1 LVETRISDGLGLER
15 AVSSGMR
22 VSFDIHFQLTSFRS
36 KARPRNCYQVLR
48 LGADTARTISP
59 ARLTSGAT
67 YQLKDALLFPRD
79 PRGTYNRRAPS
90 VQRAPVRSGLK
101 EPSLEPSY
109 QVSFDS
115 CGIPV
120 LHSKGQDMG
129 TLVVDP
135 AKDHALIEELAGPA
149 ASLFER
155 HLAASKQWY
164 PFEDVPWDNAADF
177 AEEAWNAQ
185 QYPLSTGVQS
195 AIIVNVLTEDNLPY
209 YTHTLMSP
217 IKADHPLRQW
227 SLRWTAEEWRHSAA
241 IRDWILA
248 TRAID
253 PYRLEDDRMVQMSKG
268 EVPQSASVAEMI
280 SYVSFQELATQVA
293 HRNTGMALDKTKR
306 GKKIM
311 SKVAGDEGLH
321 HAFYRDLVL
330 AGLEIDPSTMVMAI
344 QSELRNFKMPGTG
357 IPGFEQHEVEIALAG
372 IFGAQQFLEAV
383 VKPTVAYWHLFELEG
398 LRPEAERA
406 REKIAKNIAG
416 LTRLAAAQQT
426 RIDALRAEATP

>member
-1 LVETRISDGLGLER
+1 
-15 AVSSGMR
+15 M
-22 VSFDIHFQLTSFRS
+22 SFAIHFQLTSFRL

-67 YQLKDALLFPRD
+67 YQLKDALLFHQEP
-79 PRGTYNRRAPS
+79 GGASNRRAPS
-90 VQRAPVRSGLK
+90 VQRAPVRSGLG

-120 LHSKGQDMG
+120 LHGKGQDMG

-155 HLAASKQWY
+155 HLAGIQAVV
-164 PFEDVPWDNAADF
+164 PLRGRPWDNAADF

-195 AIIVNVLTEDNLPY
+195 AIMVSGTPRTTSPTTPTPSCRPSRPTIPCVSGACVGRRKNGVIRPPSGTRLSRRVPSTPTGSRTTALSTNV
-209 YTHTLMSP
+209 
-217 IKADHPLRQW
+217 
-227 SLRWTAEEWRHSAA
+227 
-241 IRDWILA
+241 
-248 TRAID
+248 
-253 PYRLEDDRMVQMSKG
+253 KG

-280 SYVSFQELATQVA
+280 SYVSFQELAAQVA
-293 HRNTGMALDKTKR
+293 HRNTGMALDKTNR

-311 SKVAGDEGLH
+311 SSRVGGTKGFTMPFTGTSSS
-321 HAFYRDLVL
+321 RDQR
-330 AGLEIDPSTMVMAI
+330 STP
-344 QSELRNFKMPGTG
+344 RR
-357 IPGFEQHEVEIALAG
+357 
-372 IFGAQQFLEAV
+372 
-383 VKPTVAYWHLFELEG
+383 W
-398 LRPEAERA
+398 
-406 REKIAKNIAG
+406 
-416 LTRLAAAQQT
+416 
-426 RIDALRAEATP
+426 

>member
-1 LVETRISDGLGLER
+1 
-15 AVSSGMR
+15 
-22 VSFDIHFQLTSFRS
+22 
-36 KARPRNCYQVLR
+36 
-48 LGADTARTISP
+48 
-59 ARLTSGAT
+59 
-67 YQLKDALLFPRD
+67 LF
-79 PRGTYNRRAPS
+79 N
-90 VQRAPVRSGLK
+90 
-101 EPSLEPSY
+101 
-109 QVSFDS
+109 
-115 CGIPV
+115 
-120 LHSKGQDMG
+120 
-129 TLVVDP
+129 
-135 AKDHALIEELAGPA
+135 
-149 ASLFER
+149 R

-164 PFEDVPWDNAADF
+164 PFEDVPWDSAADF

-217 IKADHPLRQW
+217 IAPEHPLREW
-227 SLRWTAEEWRHSAA
+227 SRRWTAEEWRHSAA

-268 EVPQSASVAEMI
+268 EVPQSQSVAEMI

-293 HRNTGMALDKTKR
+293 HRNTGMALDKQKR

-344 QSELRNFKMPGTG
+344 QSELRTFKMPGTG
-357 IPGFEQHEVEIALAG
+357 IPGFDQHEVAIALAG
-372 IFGAQQFLEAV
+372 IFGAQQFVDAV
-383 VKPTVAYWHLFELEG
+383 VKPTLGHWRIDELEG
-398 LRPEAERA
+398 LSAEAEKA
-406 REKIAKNIAG
+406 REKIFKNVAG
-416 LTRLAAAQQT
+416 LTRLAAAQKA
-426 RIDALRAEATP
+426 RIEALTAEGGEPAGTSPGETGAQAK

>member
-1 LVETRISDGLGLER
+1 
-15 AVSSGMR
+15 
-22 VSFDIHFQLTSFRS
+22 
-36 KARPRNCYQVLR
+36 
-48 LGADTARTISP
+48 
-59 ARLTSGAT
+59 
-67 YQLKDALLFPRD
+67 
-79 PRGTYNRRAPS
+79 
-90 VQRAPVRSGLK
+90 
-101 EPSLEPSY
+101 
-109 QVSFDS
+109 
-115 CGIPV
+115 
-120 LHSKGQDMG
+120 MG

-135 AKDHALIEELAGPA
+135 AKDHALVEELAGPA
-149 ASLFER
+149 ADLFNR

-185 QYPLSTGVQS
+185 QYPLSQGVQS

-217 IKADHPLRQW
+217 IAPDHPLRDW
-227 SLRWTAEEWRHSAA
+227 SRRWTAEEWRHSAA

-268 EVPQSASVAEMI
+268 QVPQSESVAEMI

-330 AGLEIDPSTMVMAI
+330 AGLEIDPSTMVLAI
-344 QSELRNFKMPGTG
+344 QSELRAFKMPGTG
-357 IPGFEQHEVEIALAG
+357 IPGFGQHEVEIALAG
-372 IFGAQQFLEAV
+372 IFGAKQFVEAV
-383 VKPTVAYWHLFELEG
+383 VKPTLGYWRISDLEG
-398 LRPEAERA
+398 LSPEAEKA
-406 REKIAKNIAG
+406 REKIFKNVAG
-416 LTRLAAAQQT
+416 LTRLAAAQQA
-426 RIDALRAEATP
+426 RIAAMQA